1 MSSTK
6 SNAQYVVMIVKMM
19 KTGNVTFKMI
29 AEYVKASD
37 ESEEFKHSIAKQFTA
52 TRGEDEEKSGMPVF
66 DGTKERLEEMI
77 VEAKRLVAEARLYR
91 DLSDEAK
98 EQIAIAKELYQ
109 STKSASSKSN
119 GSRSPAKKSE
129 SPKKSSGSSKIVP
142 KGAETVYR
150 DDVEE
155 ALSEGLEEALQVEV
169 ALAISKAEADEVLE
183 EKLEEKA
190 APPMLYLQALKQGRS
205 WASDSEDEED
215 DEEKSKT
222 VSRKSTITTKI
233 AKNGGTTEEK
243 NEAEMKTFVSKS
255 KMKFVKFVEKKEKE
269 EKQEQEIVEGRL
281 NVQYPVEFSEYI
293 RNGMRPCTNGYSCKR
308 RQCDFMHIHDDDY
321 CPTKFTGE
329 VCKNVNLVDKT
340 RCCQKIH
347 VQRCRNSP
355 CQHKNCTF
363 LHSYNM
369 PNAGAIRRFKETED
383 EYRTLV
389 KGGGYRV

>member
-1 MSSTK
+1 
-6 SNAQYVVMIVKMM
+6 MIVKMM

-129 SPKKSSGSSKIVP
+129 SPKKSESS
-142 KGAETVYR
+142 
-150 DDVEE
+150 EE
-155 ALSEGLEEALQVEV
+155 ELEEALQVEV

-190 APPMLYLQALKQGRS
+190 APPMLYIQALKQGRS

-255 KMKFVKFVEKKEKE
+255 KTKFVKFVEKKEKE

>member
-1 MSSTK
+1 
-6 SNAQYVVMIVKMM
+6 MIVKMM

-37 ESEEFKHSIAKQFTA
+37 ESEEFKNSIAKQFTA
-52 TRGEDEEKSGMPVF
+52 TRGEEEEKHEMPVF
-66 DGTKERLEEMI
+66 DGTRERLEEMI

-98 EQIAIAKELYQ
+98 EQIAIAKELYN
-109 STKSASSKSN
+109 STKSANSKSS
-119 GSRSPAKKSE
+119 GSRSPAKSSE
-129 SPKKSSGSSKIVP
+129 SKKSSGSSKDIP
-142 KGAETVYR
+142 KEAETVYR
-150 DDVEE
+150 DEIEE
-155 ALSEGLEEALQVEV
+155 ALSEEELNEALQVEV
-169 ALAISKAEADEVLE
+169 ALAISKAEADEVLDDVE
-183 EKLEEKA
+183 ENLEEKA
-190 APPMLYLQALKQGRS
+190 VSPMPYLFALKQGRS
-205 WASDSEDEED
+205 WASDSEDEDE

-243 NEAEMKTFVSKS
+243 SEAEMKTFVSKS
-255 KMKFVKFVEKKEKE
+255 KTKFVKFVEKKEQEQKE
-269 EKQEQEIVEGRL
+269 KEQDQEIVEGRL
-281 NVQYPVEFSEYI
+281 NVKYPVEFSEYI

-308 RQCDFMHIHDDDY
+308 RQCDFMHIQDDDY
-321 CPTKFTGE
+321 CPTKFTGD

-369 PNAGAIRRFKETED
+369 PNAAAIRRFKETED

-389 KGGGYRV
+389 RSGGYRV